1 MKCRI
6 GLLILAF
13 FIASSSLIA
22 KEFYLEVK
30 NNSPISSDGKVILS
44 NTRGK
49 IEVKTWNKNEVSVEV
64 LITVNARK
72 QSDANDVFER
82 IKISFDAKDNTVSA
96 LTQIT
101 EIPRWNWN
109 YVRSVYTID
118 YIVYMPKTCDLNL
131 YNKFG
136 DALIEELA
144 GTATLTVKHG
154 NIRLKNIQNHLKL
167 DLNYGNCTVM
177 EAANSEIKMVH
188 GNIRL
193 KKVSNVNF
201 FTSYSKV
208 NVDLAGDIKS
218 KSINDTYKIGIV
230 NEFRNIGKYD
240 KIDIQQVKK
249 IVVVSEF
256 SDFKIGLL
264 EDSGDFDMLHG
275 GVDIVEISQG
285 FSDIFIV
292 GEDTHFHFEV
302 EEGSN
307 YKMDATAQFASVKYP
322 KVSNIVCQDKQG
334 HERKVE
340 FVVGK
345 KSNPKSYIKA
355 KVKYGNLKIK

>member
-1 MKCRI
+1 MKCKI
-6 GLLILAF
+6 GLLLLAF
-13 FIASSSLIA
+13 FIASSSLVA
-22 KEFYLEVK
+22 KEFYQEVK
-30 NNSPISSDGKVILS
+30 NRSAIPLDGNVVLS

-49 IEVKTWNKNEVSVEV
+49 IEVRTWDKKEVSIDV

-82 IKISFDAKDNTVSA
+82 IKVLFDSYGNTVSA
-96 LTQIT
+96 RTQIT

-109 YVRSVYTID
+109 YVRSVYTVD
-118 YIVYMPKTCDLNL
+118 YIVYMPKSCNLNL

-154 NIRLKNIQNHLKL
+154 NIRLKNIENRLKL

-193 KKVSNVNF
+193 KKAGNVNF
-201 FTSYSKV
+201 LTSYSKV
-208 NVDLAGDIKS
+208 NVDLAEDIKS

-240 KIDIQQVKK
+240 NIDIKQVQK

-264 EDSGDFDMLHG
+264 KSSADFNMLHG
-275 GVDIVEISQG
+275 GVDIVEVSQG

-302 EEGSN
+302 EKGSN
-307 YKMDATAQFASVKYP
+307 YKMDATAQYASVKYP
-322 KVSNIVCQDKQG
+322 KVSNIVCQDNQG
-334 HERKVE
+334 NEKKVE
-340 FVVGK
+340 FYVGK
-345 KSNPKSYIKA
+345 KRNPNSYIKA
-355 KVKYGNLKIK
+355 KVKYGNIKIK

>member
-6 GLLILAF
+6 VLLLLTF
-13 FIASSSLIA
+13 FIASSPLFA
-22 KEFYLEVK
+22 KEFYLKKK
-30 NNSPISSDGKVILS
+30 NSSAIPLDGKVILS

-49 IEVKTWNKNEVSVEV
+49 IEVKTWNKSEVSVEV

-82 IKISFDAKDNTVSA
+82 IKILFDANDNTVSA
-96 LTQIT
+96 RTQIT

-109 YVRSVYTID
+109 YVRSVYTVD
-118 YIVYMPKTCDLNL
+118 YIVYMPKTCHLNL
-131 YNKFG
+131 FNKFG
-136 DALIEELA
+136 DALIEKLE

-154 NIRLKNIQNHLKL
+154 NIRLQTIENRLKL
-167 DLNYGNCTVM
+167 DLNYGACTVM
-177 EAANSEIKMVH
+177 EAANSEIKMRH
-188 GNIRL
+188 GNIRI

-201 FTSYSKV
+201 YTSYSKV

-218 KSINDTYKIGIV
+218 KSINDTYKIGVV

-264 EDSGDFDMLHG
+264 QDSGDFDMLHG

-302 EEGSN
+302 EKGSN

-322 KVSNIVCQDKQG
+322 KVSNIVCQDKKG
-334 HERKVE
+334 NERKVE

-345 KSNPKSYIKA
+345 NKNPNSYIKA
-355 KVKYGNLKIK
+355 KVKYGNIKVK

>member
-13 FIASSSLIA
+13 LIASSSLVA
-22 KEFYLEVK
+22 KEFYQEVK
-30 NNSPISSDGKVILS
+30 KSSPIKLDGTVDLS

-49 IEVKTWNKNEVSVEV
+49 IEVRTWEKNEVSIEV

-82 IKISFDAKDNTVSA
+82 IKILYNTYENTVSA
-96 LTQIT
+96 RTQIT

-109 YVRSVYTID
+109 YVRSVYTVD
-118 YIVYMPKTCDLNL
+118 YIVYMPKTCHLNL

-136 DALIEELA
+136 DALIEELE

-154 NIRLKNIQNHLKL
+154 NIRLKTIENRLKL
-167 DLNYGNCTVM
+167 DLDYGNCTVM
-177 EAANSEIKMVH
+177 EAANSEIRMAH

-193 KKVSNVNF
+193 KKVENVNF
-201 FTSYSKV
+201 LTSYSKI

-218 KSINDTYKIGIV
+218 KSINDTYKIGVV

-256 SDFKIGLL
+256 SDYKIGLL
-264 EDSGDFDMLHG
+264 EKSADFNMLHG
-275 GVDIVEISQG
+275 GVDIVKISEG
-285 FSDIFIV
+285 FSDVFIV

-302 EEGSN
+302 EKGSN

-322 KVSNIVCQDKQG
+322 KVSNIVCQDNKG
-334 HERKVE
+334 NERKVE

-345 KSNPKSYIKA
+345 NTNPNSYIKA
-355 KVKYGNLKIK
+355 KVKYGDIKIK